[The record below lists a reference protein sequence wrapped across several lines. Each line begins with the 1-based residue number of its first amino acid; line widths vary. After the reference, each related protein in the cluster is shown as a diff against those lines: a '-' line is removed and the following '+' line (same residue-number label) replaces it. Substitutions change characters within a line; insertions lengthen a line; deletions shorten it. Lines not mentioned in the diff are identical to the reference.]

1 MASNFFFFSPLFLQ
15 RESKKK
21 KKRLYIYDDDDDVRG
36 QSVFVSLNC
45 PGSINHTLDTRPK
58 IKKKGATKRLKQK
71 YTWRLDG
78 I

>member
-1 MASNFFFFSPLFLQ
+1 M
-15 RESKKK
+15 
-21 KKRLYIYDDDDDVRG
+21 RG

-78 I
+78 ILKKKKVPKKVKLKINRVADEDKRVHGKVD